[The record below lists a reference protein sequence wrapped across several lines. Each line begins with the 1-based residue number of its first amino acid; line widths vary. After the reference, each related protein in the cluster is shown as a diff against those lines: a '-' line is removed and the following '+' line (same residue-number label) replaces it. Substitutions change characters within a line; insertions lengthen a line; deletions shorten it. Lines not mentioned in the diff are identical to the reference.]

1 MLCYVMLVIVRVI
14 LCMFRGIIVF
24 VKKGTI
30 LITRPKVVMLNV
42 GMECLFYRKGVMMGM
57 VMWAMGVIICVTNNP
72 TSYAKTHST
81 NNPLAD

>member
-30 LITRPKVVMLNV
+30 LITRPRVVMLNV
-42 GMECLFYRKGVMMGM
+42 GMACMFYRKGAMMGM
-57 VMWAMGVIICVTNNP
+57 VMWAMAVIICVTNNP

-81 NNPLAD
+81 NNPHAD

>member
-1 MLCYVMLVIVRVI
+1 MLCCVMLVIVRLI
-14 LCMFRGIIVF
+14 LCMFRGIIVY

-42 GMECLFYRKGVMMGM
+42 GMVCLFYRKGVMMGM
-57 VMWAMGVIICVTNNP
+57 VMWAMAVIIIVTNNH

-81 NNPLAD
+81 NNPHAD